1 MLSTLREYALEVL
14 EAHGERARIHDW
26 HAGYFMREAESGELA
41 LRGPSQLT
49 WLARLSD
56 ERDNLRAALEWSLSQ
71 AGDGQFM
78 HTIPPPGP
86 RQEVASCRT
95 LSRHTPAEAGIS
107 AIEVSLRLATALRA
121 YWEWQGELT
130 EARHWLNAAL
140 ALPLDAA
147 AGPSLRA
154 ALARALSESARLM
167 VLQNDQEQALAQ
179 AEASIRLWHE
189 LDDPPG
195 LATAL
200 FHRASALHGK
210 GGYDEAA
217 RTYHEALDLL
227 SPDQDTWLY
236 AEIILCLA
244 ATCGFTSN
252 FEQARHYYA
261 RSRELFERVGDTSAI
276 ADAWK
281 DQGSILII
289 AGELEEAITC
299 LLICI
304 RLCRQLDH
312 KQFIATALHSL
323 SFAFG
328 LREVPDGETASL
340 NSARV
345 QGAAENLM
353 AAIGL
358 TPWTNT
364 TPLIQYVREHIRSR
378 VGSQRW
384 QEAFDAGYALTF
396 DEALALVF
404 NLGQL

>member
-1 MLSTLREYALEVL
+1 M
-14 EAHGERARIHDW
+14 
-26 HAGYFMREAESGELA
+26 
-41 LRGPSQLT
+41 
-49 WLARLSD
+49 
-56 ERDNLRAALEWSLSQ
+56 
-71 AGDGQFM
+71 
-78 HTIPPPGP
+78 PPPGF

-95 LSRHTPAEAGIS
+95 LSRHAPPDTGTPATEI
-107 AIEVSLRLATALRA
+107 SLRLATALRA

-140 ALPLDAA
+140 ALPVDTT
-147 AGPSLRA
+147 AGPTLRA
-154 ALARALSESARLM
+154 ARARALSESARLM
-167 VLQNDQEQALAQ
+167 VLQNDQEQALIQ
-179 AEASIRLWHE
+179 AGDSIRLWRE

-200 FHRASALHGK
+200 FHRAWALHGK
-210 GGYDEAA
+210 GEYDEAA
-217 RTYHEALDLL
+217 RTYQEALDLL

-304 RLCRQLDH
+304 RLCRKLDH
-312 KQFIATALHSL
+312 KQYLATALHSL

-345 QGAAENLM
+345 QGASENLM

-358 TPWTNT
+358 TPWTST
-364 TPLIQYVREHIRSR
+364 TPLTQYVREYIRSR
-378 VGSQRW
+378 VDPLRW
-384 QEAFDAGYALTF
+384 QEAFDAGYALTI

-404 NLGQL
+404 HLGQL